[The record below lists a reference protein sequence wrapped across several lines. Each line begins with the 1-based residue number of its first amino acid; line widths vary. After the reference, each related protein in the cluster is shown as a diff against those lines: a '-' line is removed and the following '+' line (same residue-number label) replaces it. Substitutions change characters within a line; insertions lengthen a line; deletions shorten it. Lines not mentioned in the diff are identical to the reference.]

1 MQAPASLS
9 PQARESF
16 DRAVTALEAIA
27 ETPEHFAD
35 AIETFALA
43 SERAAAIRQAWQDS
57 GRPML
62 RSGSGP
68 ARAHP
73 LVKAMQD
80 AEVHASNLGSALL
93 LDPAAR
99 AKAQRGS
106 GWQRG
111 QARAPDRQPGRL
123 RAVRDDA

>member
-16 DRAVTALEAIA
+16 DHAVAALTALGDDAS
-27 ETPEHFAD
+27 HYAD
-35 AIETFALA
+35 AIETFAHA
-43 SERAAAIRQAWQDS
+43 SERAALIRAAWEDA

-80 AEVHASNLGSALL
+80 AEVHAANLGAALL
-93 LDPAAR
+93 LDPASRAR
-99 AKAQRGS
+99 AQRAGWRKGS
-106 GWQRG
+106 
-111 QARAPDRQPGRL
+111 ARAPDRQPRGL
-123 RAVRDDA
+123 RVAT